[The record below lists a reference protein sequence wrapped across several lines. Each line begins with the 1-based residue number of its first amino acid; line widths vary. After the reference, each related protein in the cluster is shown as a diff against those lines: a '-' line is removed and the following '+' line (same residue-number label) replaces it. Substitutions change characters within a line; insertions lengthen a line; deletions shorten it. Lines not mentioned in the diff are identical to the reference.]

1 MPNSVSLSTL
11 FVLGLLAVGSQVLLV
26 RVRRR
31 IRNRIVKGQP
41 FARIETTLLHWS
53 FSIGS
58 VALWAV
64 TILGILK
71 LVPETERLSHH
82 LLSWGT
88 GLLRWLTGVVFTPF
102 GAVGN
107 SQISVF
113 VVFQVVVF
121 ICTIVILARTSRRIL
136 LKQILSK
143 TPLDLGIQH
152 AVATFTQYVVLAFG
166 FLVGL
171 PTIGINL
178 SALSFLAGAVGVG
191 VGFGLQ
197 NITNNFISGIII
209 LFERPI
215 KIGDRIEVGDVNG
228 DVVHIAARS
237 TTVRTNDNIAI
248 IIPNSSLISSNV
260 INWSHGDSKVR
271 FRVPIHVAYDS
282 NIRMVERVLLEVA
295 RDNKNVLED
304 PPSRVILKEFGES
317 ALKFELRVWSSR
329 LLHRRGVLIS
339 QLNFSIFEKFK
350 EHDVRI
356 PYPQRDLFLK
366 VDAGTVHNL
375 RAGPFP
381 AFEGPSSKS
390 GNTRTSQCD
399 PAMRTP

>member
-1 MPNSVSLSTL
+1 MTNSLPLWMLLVVG
-11 FVLGLLAVGSQVLLV
+11 FLAVGIQILLV
-26 RVRRR
+26 RVSGR
-31 IRNRIVKGQP
+31 IRSRIAKDQP
-41 FARIETTLLHWS
+41 FAGLVKGLLAWA
-53 FSIGS
+53 FGLASI
-58 VALWAV
+58 ALWV
-64 TILGILK
+64 LTVIGVLEVL
-71 LVPETERLSHH
+71 PETEPWSDR
-82 LLSWGT
+82 LLSLGI
-88 GLLRWLTGVVFTPF
+88 GLFRSLEDVIFTPF
-102 GAVGN
+102 ITRG
-107 SQISVF
+107 STEISIYKVLQVIVF
-113 VVFQVVVF
+113 VS
-121 ICTIVILARTSRRIL
+121 IIVLLARTSRRVL
-136 LKQILSK
+136 LNQILSK

-152 AVATFTQYVVLAFG
+152 AVATFTQYLVLAFG

-171 PTIGINL
+171 PTVGINL

-248 IIPNSSLISSNV
+248 IIPNSSFISSNV

-271 FRVPIHVAYDS
+271 FRVPVQVAYDS
-282 NIRMVERVLLEVA
+282 DIRMVERLLLEVA
-295 RDNKNVLED
+295 RDNENVLED
-304 PPSRVILKEFGES
+304 PPPRVIFKEFGES

-350 EHDVRI
+350 EHGVQI
-356 PYPQRDLFLK
+356 PYPQRDLHLK
-366 VDAGTVHNL
+366 LDGRTNHDLQPVPTSEA
-375 RAGPFP
+375 A
-381 AFEGPSSKS
+381 SSKPEDVPQ
-390 GNTRTSQCD
+390 T
-399 PAMRTP
+399 

>member
-1 MPNSVSLSTL
+1 MTNSVPLWML
-11 FVLGLLAVGSQVLLV
+11 LVVGFLAVAIQVLLV
-26 RVRRR
+26 RVSRR
-31 IRNRIVKGQP
+31 IRSRIGKDQP
-41 FARIETTLLHWS
+41 FAGLVRGLVAWGLG
-53 FSIGS
+53 FAS
-58 VALWAV
+58 VVLW
-64 TILGILK
+64 ILTFLGVLE
-71 LVPETERLSHH
+71 LVPETEPVSHR
-82 LLSWGT
+82 LLSLGV
-88 GLLRWLTGVVFTPF
+88 GLFRSLGDVIFTPF
-102 GAVGN
+102 IIRG
-107 SQISVF
+107 STEISIYKVLQVIVF
-113 VVFQVVVF
+113 VS
-121 ICTIVILARTSRRIL
+121 IIVLLARTSRRVL
-136 LKQILSK
+136 LSQILSK

-152 AVATFTQYVVLAFG
+152 AVATFTQYLVLAFG

-171 PTIGINL
+171 PTFGINL

-248 IIPNSSLISSNV
+248 IIPNSSFISSNV

-271 FRVPIHVAYDS
+271 FRVPVQVAYDS
-282 NIRMVERVLLEVA
+282 DIRMVERLLLEVA
-295 RDNKNVLED
+295 RDNENVLED
-304 PPSRVILKEFGES
+304 PPPRVIFKEFGES

-350 EHDVRI
+350 EQDVQI
-356 PYPQRDLFLK
+356 PYPQRDLHLK
-366 VDAGTVHNL
+366 LDGRTIHDLQPVALPLPPTE
-375 RAGPFP
+375 A
-381 AFEGPSSKS
+381 PSSKP
-390 GNTRTSQCD
+390 GDVPQG
-399 PAMRTP
+399 

>member
-1 MPNSVSLSTL
+1 MANSFPLWML
-11 FVLGLLAVGSQVLLV
+11 LLIGLLAIGSQVLLV

-31 IRNRIVKGQP
+31 IHSRIAKDQP
-41 FARIETTLLHWS
+41 FAGIVRGLLAWGFGLAS
-53 FSIGS
+53 AG
-58 VALWAV
+58 LWAL
-64 TILGILK
+64 TIIGFLE
-71 LVPETERLSHH
+71 LVPQTEAVAHR
-82 LLSWGT
+82 LLSWAVAVV
-88 GLLRWLTGVVFTPF
+88 RWLRDVVFTPF
-102 GAVGN
+102 VTMGN
-107 SQISVF
+107 SRISVF
-113 VVFQVVVF
+113 TVFQVIVF
-121 ICTIVILARTSRRIL
+121 VAVIVLLARTSRQVL

-152 AVATFTQYVVLAFG
+152 AVATFTQYMVLAFG

-171 PTIGINL
+171 PTVGVNL

-248 IIPNSSLISSNV
+248 IIPNSSFISSNV

-271 FRVPIHVAYDS
+271 FRVPVQVAYDS
-282 NIRMVERVLLEVA
+282 DVRLVERLLLEVA
-295 RDNKNVLED
+295 RDNENVLED
-304 PPSRVILKEFGES
+304 PPPRVIFKEFGDS

-339 QLNFSIFEKFK
+339 QLNFAIFEKFK
-350 EHDVRI
+350 EQSIQI
-356 PYPQRDLFLK
+356 PYPQRDLHLK
-366 VDAGTVHNL
+366 LDGRTINFQAAALPPSETV
-375 RAGPFP
+375 
-381 AFEGPSSKS
+381 SSS
-390 GNTRTSQCD
+390 ENT
-399 PAMRTP
+399 PKG

>member
-1 MPNSVSLSTL
+1 MANSVPLWML
-11 FVLGLLAVGSQVLLV
+11 LLMGLLAIGSQVLLV

-31 IRNRIVKGQP
+31 IRRRIARDQP
-41 FARIETTLLHWS
+41 FAGIVRGLLAWS
-53 FSIGS
+53 FGLASAG
-58 VALWAV
+58 LW
-64 TILGILK
+64 ILTAIGILE
-71 LVPETERLSHH
+71 LVPETQLVAHR
-82 LLSWGT
+82 LLSWGMA
-88 GLLRWLTGVVFTPF
+88 LVRWLRDVIFTPI
-102 GAVGN
+102 
-107 SQISVF
+107 ISRGKSNISIFTVFEVIVF
-113 VVFQVVVF
+113 VAV
-121 ICTIVILARTSRRIL
+121 IVLLARTSRQVL

-152 AVATFTQYVVLAFG
+152 AVATFTQYMVLAFG

-171 PTIGINL
+171 PTVGINL

-248 IIPNSSLISSNV
+248 IIPNSSFISSNV

-271 FRVPIHVAYDS
+271 FRVPVQVAYDS
-282 NIRMVERVLLEVA
+282 DVRLVERLLLEVA
-295 RDNKNVLED
+295 RDNENVLED
-304 PPSRVILKEFGES
+304 PPPRVIFKEFGES

-339 QLNFSIFEKFK
+339 QLNFAIFEKFR
-350 EHDVRI
+350 EQGVQI
-356 PYPQRDLFLK
+356 PYPQRDLHLK
-366 VDAGTVHNL
+366 LGARTIHDLQAAAL
-375 RAGPFP
+375 P
-381 AFEGPSSKS
+381 PSETPPSRS
-390 GNTRTSQCD
+390 GNTPKR
-399 PAMRTP
+399 